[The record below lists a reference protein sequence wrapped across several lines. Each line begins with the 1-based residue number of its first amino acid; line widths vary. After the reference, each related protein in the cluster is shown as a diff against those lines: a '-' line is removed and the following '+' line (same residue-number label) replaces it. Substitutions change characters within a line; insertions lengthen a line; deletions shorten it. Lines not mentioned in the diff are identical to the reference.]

1 MDHRHSFILRLDQ
14 GPILCDGAMGTML
27 YSRGV
32 PFDQCFDAL
41 NLSRRDLV
49 QQIHLEYI
57 QAGAE
62 IIETNTFG
70 ANRVK
75 LGQHGLEK
83 SVRDINFWGAKIAK
97 EARDIA
103 GRPVFIAGSVG
114 PLGKPLAPF
123 GLISQEEAREV
134 FKEQIEALVEGGVDL
149 LILETFFDLRELEQA
164 VLAAKEVCDLP
175 IIAQMTFNEEG
186 RTIMGNTPEEV
197 VAVLDALGAD
207 VIGANCSTGPQPVYA
222 VVLEMLKVS
231 RRPLSAQPN
240 AGYPAR
246 IEGRFIYPSTPAYM
260 AEYARR
266 MVQAGVRVVGACCGT
281 TPQHIAAIREAIKD
295 LRPPEIQPVVVARPA
310 REEKAP
316 PPVTAPTE
324 LSRKLG
330 RQFVISVEIDPP
342 KGLDPTKDLQGARL
356 LKEKGT
362 DVINV
367 GDSPMARVRMSAL
380 AMCYLIQEH
389 VGMET
394 IIHFTTRDRNI
405 LGLQADLIGA
415 HAMGVRNILALTG
428 DPPRIGDYPGAT
440 AVYDVDSIGLIRIL
454 SHLKRGTDLAGKPI
468 GQPASFFVGCALD
481 LNPQVRDRELPRL
494 EQKIEAGAD
503 FIMTQFIFEPEPLLD
518 FLEQVG
524 KPPIPMMVGILP
536 LQSYRQAEFLA
547 NEVPGI
553 VIPQWVRE
561 RMRQAG
567 NRGREEGLALA
578 EELLK
583 AIMEKVEGVYLM
595 PSFGR
600 YEVVATLVEIIRSS
614 TAVRQCMP

>member
-1 MDHRHSFILRLDQ
+1 
-14 GPILCDGAMGTML
+14 MGTML
-27 YSRGV
+27 YSRGI

-41 NLSRRDLV
+41 NLTRRDLV
-49 QQIHLEYI
+49 QGIHLEYI

-75 LGQHGLEK
+75 LSQHGFAER
-83 SVRDINFWGAKIAK
+83 VRDINFWGAKIAK

-123 GLISQEEAREV
+123 GLISREEAREI

-164 VLAAKEVCDLP
+164 VLAAQEVCDLP

-207 VIGANCSTGPQPVYA
+207 VIGANCSTGPQPVYR
-222 VVLEMLKVS
+222 VIQEMLKVS

-266 MVQAGVRVVGACCGT
+266 MVQTGVRVVGACCGT
-281 TPQHIAAIREAIKD
+281 TPQHIAAIREAIQD
-295 LRPPEIQPVVVARPA
+295 LRPPEVQPIVVASPR
-310 REEKAP
+310 REEKVP

-330 RQFVISVEIDPP
+330 RQFVISVEVDPP
-342 KGLDPTKDLQGARL
+342 KGLDPTKDLQGAKL
-356 LKEKGT
+356 LKEKGA

-415 HAMGVRNILALTG
+415 HAMGVRNVLALTG

-518 FLEQVG
+518 FLENVG

-553 VIPQWVRE
+553 VIPTWVRE
-561 RMRQAG
+561 RMREAG

-583 AIMEKVEGVYLM
+583 AIMDKVEGVYLM

-600 YEVVATLVEIIRSS
+600 YEVVATLVELIRSS
-614 TAVRQCMP
+614 TAATRSK

>member
-1 MDHRHSFILRLDQ
+1 MGHRHPFLERLEQ

-41 NLSRRDLV
+41 NLTRRDLV
-49 QQIHLEYI
+49 QGIHLEYI

-70 ANRVK
+70 ANRIK

-103 GRPVFIAGSVG
+103 GRSVFIAGSVG

-123 GLISQEEAREV
+123 GLVSPEEAREI
-134 FKEQIEALVEGGVDL
+134 FQEQIEALVEGGVDL

-164 VLAAKEVCDLP
+164 VRVAKETCDLP

-222 VVLEMLKVS
+222 VMLEMLKVS
-231 RRPLSAQPN
+231 RKPLSAQPN

-260 AEYARR
+260 ADYARR
-266 MVQAGVRVVGACCGT
+266 MVQAGVRVIGACCGT
-281 TPQHIAAIREAIKD
+281 TPEHIAAIREAIQD
-295 LRPPEIQPVVVARPA
+295 LRPPEIRPVIVPQPV
-310 REEKAP
+310 REEKTP
-316 PPVTAPTE
+316 PPVARPTE

-356 LKEKGT
+356 LKEKGV

-518 FLEQVG
+518 FLEKVG

-553 VIPQWVRE
+553 VIPAWVRE

-583 AIMEKVEGVYLM
+583 AIMDKVEGVYLM

-614 TAVRQCMP
+614 TATARPK

>member
-1 MDHRHSFILRLDQ
+1 MGHRHPFLERLEQ

-41 NLSRRDLV
+41 NLTRRDLV
-49 QQIHLEYI
+49 QGIHLEYI

-70 ANRVK
+70 ANRIK

-103 GRPVFIAGSVG
+103 GRSVFIAGSVG

-123 GLISQEEAREV
+123 GLVSPEEAREI
-134 FKEQIEALVEGGVDL
+134 FQEQIEALVEGGVDL

-164 VLAAKEVCDLP
+164 VRVAKETCDLP

-207 VIGANCSTGPQPVYA
+207 VIGANCSTGPQPVYT
-222 VVLEMLKVS
+222 VMLEMLKVS
-231 RRPLSAQPN
+231 RKPLSAQPN

-260 AEYARR
+260 ADYARR

-281 TPQHIAAIREAIKD
+281 TPEHIAAIREAIQD
-295 LRPPEIQPVVVARPA
+295 LRPPEIRPVVVPQPV
-310 REEKAP
+310 REEKTP
-316 PPVTAPTE
+316 PPVARPTE

-356 LKEKGT
+356 LKEKGV

-518 FLEQVG
+518 FLEKVG

-567 NRGREEGLALA
+567 NRSREEGLALA

-583 AIMEKVEGVYLM
+583 AIMDKVEGVYLM

-614 TAVRQCMP
+614 TPTARPK

>member
-1 MDHRHSFILRLDQ
+1 MRHRHPFLQRLEQ

-27 YSRGV
+27 YSRGI

-41 NLSRRDLV
+41 NLTRRDLV
-49 QQIHLEYI
+49 QGIHLEYI

-75 LGQHGLEK
+75 LSQHGFAER
-83 SVRDINFWGAKIAK
+83 VRDINFWGAKIAK

-123 GLISQEEAREV
+123 GLISREEAREI

-164 VLAAKEVCDLP
+164 VLAAQEVCDLP

-207 VIGANCSTGPQPVYA
+207 VIGANCSTGPQPVYR
-222 VVLEMLKVS
+222 VIQEMLKVS

-266 MVQAGVRVVGACCGT
+266 MVQTGVRVVGACCGT
-281 TPQHIAAIREAIKD
+281 TPQHIAAIREAIQD
-295 LRPPEIQPVVVARPA
+295 LRPPEVQPIVVASPR
-310 REEKAP
+310 REEKVP

-330 RQFVISVEIDPP
+330 RQFVISVEVDPP
-342 KGLDPTKDLQGARL
+342 KGLDPTKDLQGAKL
-356 LKEKGT
+356 LKEKGA

-415 HAMGVRNILALTG
+415 HAMGVRNVLALTG

-518 FLEQVG
+518 FLEKVG

-553 VIPQWVRE
+553 VIPTWVRE
-561 RMRQAG
+561 RMREAG

-583 AIMEKVEGVYLM
+583 AIMDKVEGVYLM

-600 YEVVATLVEIIRSS
+600 YEVVATLVELIRSS
-614 TAVRQCMP
+614 TAATRSK

>member
-1 MDHRHSFILRLDQ
+1 MRHRHPFLQRLEE

-27 YSRGV
+27 YSRGI

-41 NLSRRDLV
+41 NLTRRDLV
-49 QQIHLEYI
+49 QGIHLEYI

-75 LGQHGLEK
+75 LGQHGFEER
-83 SVRDINFWGAKIAK
+83 VRDINFWGAKIAK

-123 GLISQEEAREV
+123 GLISREEAREI
-134 FKEQIEALVEGGVDL
+134 FKEQIEALIEGGVDL

-197 VAVLDALGAD
+197 VAVLDTLGAD
-207 VIGANCSTGPQPVYA
+207 VIGANCSTGPQPVYM
-222 VVLEMLKVS
+222 VIQEMLKVS

-246 IEGRFIYPSTPAYM
+246 IEGRFIYPSTPTYM

-295 LRPPEIQPVVVARPA
+295 LRPPEVQPVVVASPR

-316 PPVTAPTE
+316 PPVAAPTE

-330 RQFVISVEIDPP
+330 RQFVISVEVDPP
-342 KGLDPTKDLQGARL
+342 KGLDPTKDLQGAKL
-356 LKEKGT
+356 LKEKGA

-415 HAMGVRNILALTG
+415 HAMGVRNVLALTG

-518 FLEQVG
+518 FLEKVG

-553 VIPQWVRE
+553 VIPAWVRE

-583 AIMEKVEGVYLM
+583 AIMDKVEGVYLM

-600 YEVVATLVEIIRSS
+600 YEVVATLVELIRSS
-614 TAVRQCMP
+614 TAATRSK

>member
-1 MDHRHSFILRLDQ
+1 
-14 GPILCDGAMGTML
+14 MGTML
-27 YSRGV
+27 YSRGI

-41 NLSRRDLV
+41 NLTRRDLV
-49 QQIHLEYI
+49 QGIHLEYI

-75 LGQHGLEK
+75 LSQHGFAER
-83 SVRDINFWGAKIAK
+83 VRDINFWGAKIAK

-123 GLISQEEAREV
+123 GLISREEAREI

-164 VLAAKEVCDLP
+164 VLAAQEVCDLP

-207 VIGANCSTGPQPVYA
+207 VIGANCSTGPQPVYR
-222 VVLEMLKVS
+222 VIQEMLKVS

-266 MVQAGVRVVGACCGT
+266 MVQTGVRVVGACCGT
-281 TPQHIAAIREAIKD
+281 TPQHIAAIREAIQD
-295 LRPPEIQPVVVARPA
+295 LRPPEVQPIVVASPR
-310 REEKAP
+310 REEKVP

-330 RQFVISVEIDPP
+330 RQFVISVEVDPP
-342 KGLDPTKDLQGARL
+342 KGLDPTKDLQGAKL
-356 LKEKGT
+356 LKEKGA

-415 HAMGVRNILALTG
+415 HAMGVRNVLALTG

-518 FLEQVG
+518 FLEKVG

-553 VIPQWVRE
+553 VIPTWVRE
-561 RMRQAG
+561 RMREAG

-583 AIMEKVEGVYLM
+583 AIMDKVEGVYLM

-600 YEVVATLVEIIRSS
+600 YEVVATLVELIRSS
-614 TAVRQCMP
+614 TAATRSK

>member
-1 MDHRHSFILRLDQ
+1 MRHRHPFLQRLEQ

-27 YSRGV
+27 YSRGI

-41 NLSRRDLV
+41 NLTRRDLV
-49 QQIHLEYI
+49 QGIHLEYI

-75 LGQHGLEK
+75 LGQHGFAER
-83 SVRDINFWGAKIAK
+83 VRDINFWGAKIAK

-123 GLISQEEAREV
+123 GLISREEAREI

-164 VLAAKEVCDLP
+164 VLAAQEVCDLP

-207 VIGANCSTGPQPVYA
+207 VIGANCSTGPQPVYM
-222 VVLEMLKVS
+222 VIQEMLKVS

-266 MVQAGVRVVGACCGT
+266 MVQTGVRVVGACCGT

-295 LRPPEIQPVVVARPA
+295 LRPPEVQPVVVASPR
-310 REEKAP
+310 REEKVP

-330 RQFVISVEIDPP
+330 RQFVISVEVDPP
-342 KGLDPTKDLQGARL
+342 KGLDPTKDLQGAKL
-356 LKEKGT
+356 LKEKGA

-415 HAMGVRNILALTG
+415 HAMGVRNVLALTG
-428 DPPRIGDYPGAT
+428 DPPRVGDYPGAT

-518 FLEQVG
+518 FLEKVG

-553 VIPQWVRE
+553 VIPTWVRE
-561 RMRQAG
+561 RMRKAG

-583 AIMEKVEGVYLM
+583 AIMDKVEGVYLM

-600 YEVVATLVEIIRSS
+600 YEVVATLVELIRSS
-614 TAVRQCMP
+614 TAATRSK